1 MEEMHEYQPATV
13 SREDNLIDDRYEL
26 TIGAEPDLQTVIY
39 SGDTVLIDE
48 EVHPYRF
55 IVDVRISPTNLEKTR
70 VLDKV
75 RAIVDLEKPAHTI
88 YYLKLTPVVSAYALE
103 PMQIEIRS
111 TIGQDSY
118 VG

>member
-1 MEEMHEYQPATV
+1 
-13 SREDNLIDDRYEL
+13 
-26 TIGAEPDLQTVIY
+26 
-39 SGDTVLIDE
+39 
-48 EVHPYRF
+48 
-55 IVDVRISPTNLEKTR
+55 
-70 VLDKV
+70 V

-111 TIGQDSY
+111 TIGQDTY